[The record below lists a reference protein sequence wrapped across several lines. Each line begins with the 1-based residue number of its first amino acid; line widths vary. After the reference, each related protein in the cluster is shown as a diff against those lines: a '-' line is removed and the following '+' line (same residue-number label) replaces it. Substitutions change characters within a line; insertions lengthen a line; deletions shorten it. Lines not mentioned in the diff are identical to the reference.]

1 MSYRPPPRRA
11 HRRHNPVAKAL
22 ALPMLRSRTE
32 RDRKQAAKR
41 GYRKH
46 KGTQD

>member
-1 MSYRPPPRRA
+1 MASRPSPRA
-11 HRRHNPVAKAL
+11 PRRHNPVAKQL
-22 ALPMLRSRTE
+22 ALPMLRQRVE

-46 KGTQD
+46 KGNSD